1 MDENLSDA
9 IGMSFSI
16 LVFVIAISSTMF
28 LFSKLQETGIA
39 MYNSQTTT
47 IDSDSVLG
55 GNIVN
60 NDVVLFNLQN
70 LNDSSLIDR
79 IADELKN
86 YNKRVVN
93 KTDISA
99 TLLRYSKE
107 SFSVKIYER
116 DKTNKENIF
125 LKQVFDSGLEKKVEN
140 ISILSK
146 KKQEE
151 AFKNSKYDEMIYNTY
166 GNPDNQLFLF
176 NAPWEA
182 SDTSLVTQENS
193 EDPKLAQ
200 MKAIK
205 EENENISKKDRYIK
219 DRVNLYIS
227 GAKGYINGIMVDYS
241 TNGRDWFSKLKDG
254 ELFDEYIVKY
264 NTSGNV
270 TLAATEGE
278 NYGTDLI
285 NGEEPSEKIE
295 IIYVQR

>member
-9 IGMSFSI
+9 IGMLFSI

-47 IDSDSVLG
+47 IDSGAEFS
-55 GNIVN
+55 GNVIDMDATVYA
-60 NDVVLFNLQN
+60 LQN
-70 LNDSSLIDR
+70 LYDSSKINE
-79 IADELKN
+79 IEGELKKF
-86 YNKRVVN
+86 NKRIVN
-93 KTDISA
+93 KTDIA
-99 TLLRYSKE
+99 AMLLRYSKE
-107 SFSVKIYER
+107 SFSVQ
-116 DKTNKENIF
+116 IF
-125 LKQVFDSGLEKKVEN
+125 DEKMSLKQVFDSGLEKKVEN

-151 AFKNSKYDEMIYNTY
+151 TFSKSSYDKLIYNTY

-193 EDPKLAQ
+193 KDAKLSQ

-241 TNGRDWFSKLKDG
+241 TKGRDWFSKLSDG
-254 ELFDEYIVKY
+254 DLFDEYIVKY

-285 NGEEPSEKIE
+285 NGEEPTEKIE
-295 IIYVQR
+295 IIYIKRVKE